1 MMIVKIKCRNC
12 GTESSLSLIETDYR
26 GPFRC
31 WKCRAIYTISMV
43 NNEVVSWEPMDEQ
56 EFELKFKKRG

>member
-1 MMIVKIKCRNC
+1 MQIVKIKCRNC
-12 GTESSLSLIETDYR
+12 ETESSLSLIESDYK

-43 NNEVVSWEPMDEQ
+43 NNEVVSWEPMTEDE
-56 EFELKFKKRG
+56 FNRKFKRER